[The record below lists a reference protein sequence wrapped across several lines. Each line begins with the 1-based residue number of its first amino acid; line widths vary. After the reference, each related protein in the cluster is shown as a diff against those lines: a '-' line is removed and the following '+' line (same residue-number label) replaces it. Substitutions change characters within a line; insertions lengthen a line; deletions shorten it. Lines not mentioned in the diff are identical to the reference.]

1 MSTVDWPGELVA
13 SLFLQGCPWA
23 CPYCQNAAIIDPR
36 VPGVVAWDAV
46 ERLLARRRGLLDGV
60 VFSGGEATRQIALAP
75 AMRAWEAL
83 RVLMDHPEVDHEVRL
98 TVFPGGPDDGLEVAR
113 AVRQAGARS
122 FALQQA
128 RQTGAPDGFVA
139 RAPGWD
145 DQVRALDR
153 DIGALGFDAYEFRGA

>member
-1 MSTVDWPGELVA
+1 MVVWVGLDIKATPANYPAVAGRPG
-13 SLFLQGCPWA
+13 
-23 CPYCQNAAIIDPR
+23 
-36 VPGVVAWDAV
+36 
-46 ERLLARRRGLLDGV
+46 
-60 VFSGGEATRQIALAP
+60 SGG
-75 AMRAWEAL
+75 RAWEAL